1 MFRFKSKNN
10 DKIKI
15 DDLNIEVFNKWTY
28 LSDEQ
33 FLNSKDIKK
42 YLDQLIVETDNDQY
56 KIKKDNKI
64 SIKEENKMFV
74 VNPPQDKKIIDTNE
88 TKKELKGAEDI
99 KNKTQES
106 EDNLL
111 KELDEEIKE
120 NPVNEELIQEQINK
134 ITETQEENSGLIKKL
149 TANKAKDNNEIKKED
164 ENMIKNEGKEINNNE
179 KDINKIEKTSKR
191 GRPHK
196 KEVTKKEHNK

>member
-1 MFRFKSKNN
+1 MFRFKSKSN

-15 DDLNIEVFNKWTY
+15 NDLNIEVSNKWIY
-28 LSDEQ
+28 LSDKQ
-33 FLNSKDIKK
+33 FLTSKNIKK
-42 YLDQLIVETDNDQY
+42 YIDQLIVETDNDQY
-56 KIKKDNKI
+56 KIKKDDKI

-74 VNPPQDKKIIDTNE
+74 VNPPQDKKSIDI
-88 TKKELKGAEDI
+88 TKSKEEPKNVEDI
-99 KNKTQES
+99 ENKVQES

-111 KELDEEIKE
+111 KELNKEIKE

-134 ITETQEENSGLIKKL
+134 ITKAQEENSELIKKL
-149 TANKAKDNNEIKKED
+149 TKEKIEEPKNEIVE
-164 ENMIKNEGKEINNNE
+164 EKEINNNE

-196 KEVTKKEHNK
+196 KEVTQKEDNK

>member
-1 MFRFKSKNN
+1 MFRFKSKSN

-15 DDLNIEVFNKWTY
+15 NDLNIEVSNKWIY
-28 LSDEQ
+28 LSDKQ
-33 FLNSKDIKK
+33 FLTSKNIKK
-42 YLDQLIVETDNDQY
+42 YIDQLIVETDNDQY
-56 KIKKDNKI
+56 KIKKDDKI

-74 VNPPQDKKIIDTNE
+74 VNPPQDKKSIDI
-88 TKKELKGAEDI
+88 TKSKEEPKNVEDI
-99 KNKTQES
+99 KNKVQES

-111 KELDEEIKE
+111 KELNKEIKE

-134 ITETQEENSGLIKKL
+134 ITKAQEENSELIKKL
-149 TANKAKDNNEIKKED
+149 TKEKIEEPKNEIVE
-164 ENMIKNEGKEINNNE
+164 EKEINNNE

-196 KEVTKKEHNK
+196 KEVTQKEDNK